1 MSKSSNRK
9 SIKSKKSFHQ
19 NPDIFY
25 SDDPKLQKKIGKILL
40 QKQSE
45 PWSSEVDDYE
55 ESKEEVSKESIED
68 DSLSDSPSNRR
79 VAKEHKKESEL
90 KQLISEVKDLR
101 KELSSWIAKIV
112 SPLERIAKRLEGLH
126 TSQNISSHEP
136 INGQNYD
143 LNYENQQS
151 EVIIHKVEDYES
163 IRELYPFEKFKRD
176 EVPSLG
182 PISRKE
188 YERLLKLAE
197 NQEPLAYFLYQ
208 NRTLTL
214 PTMKSFILTF
224 KEYFSKHDKFDL
236 TNLKL
241 HYIEKDL
248 SEIENKETLK
258 KKWKQWRRL
267 SLIVYGV
274 KKDDF
279 RVIKFSSKKKGK
291 EQDHSAYD
299 KDVILKAWN
308 TLSKQGNKSDAL
320 LLHLMLALALRP
332 GEAKLIKF
340 EDVEL
345 KNSQVSIKV
354 YKSKKDRTQQLSISQ
369 QLYDEIISY
378 KQHLISND
386 KYQETTRKTIKGD
399 AVVGHFLFWNSRN
412 ALGNKFKGWFNGAT
426 PEFKLRPKDTRIA
439 AIRDRNAHGSLTE
452 AAALADHRSTKIT
465 TSHYIR
471 SAIELNPVMSKQT
484 RSKRLK

>member
-9 SIKSKKSFHQ
+9 SIKSKKSILQ

-55 ESKEEVSKESIED
+55 ESKDEVSKESVED

-90 KQLISEVKDLR
+90 KQLISEVKGLR

-112 SPLERIAKRLEGLH
+112 SPLERITKRLEGLH

-176 EVPSLG
+176 EVPSSG

-224 KEYFSKHDKFDL
+224 KKYFSKHDTFDL

-241 HYIEKDL
+241 HYIEKDI

-267 SLIVYGV
+267 SLIVS
-274 KKDDF
+274 D
-279 RVIKFSSKKKGK
+279 KF
-291 EQDHSAYD
+291 
-299 KDVILKAWN
+299 ILIEN
-308 TLSKQGNKSDAL
+308 
-320 LLHLMLALALRP
+320 
-332 GEAKLIKF
+332 
-340 EDVEL
+340 L
-345 KNSQVSIKV
+345 K
-354 YKSKKDRTQQLSISQ
+354 
-369 QLYDEIISY
+369 
-378 KQHLISND
+378 
-386 KYQETTRKTIKGD
+386 
-399 AVVGHFLFWNSRN
+399 
-412 ALGNKFKGWFNGAT
+412 
-426 PEFKLRPKDTRIA
+426 
-439 AIRDRNAHGSLTE
+439 
-452 AAALADHRSTKIT
+452 
-465 TSHYIR
+465 
-471 SAIELNPVMSKQT
+471 
-484 RSKRLK
+484 